1 MDEKQTESLIVDLV
15 DVGTGKI
22 AHLNMGLCP
31 DVVEGHDTRDD
42 DCPACK
48 ILMRAAV
55 AMATAPKT

>member
-1 MDEKQTESLIVDLV
+1 MNEKQAEPLIRDLI

-31 DVVEGHDTRDD
+31 DVVEGHDTRDH

-48 ILMRAAV
+48 ILVRAEA
-55 AMATAPKT
+55 ARGATPKT

>member
-31 DVVEGHDTRDD
+31 DVVEGHDTRDHE
-42 DCPACK
+42 CPACK
-48 ILMRAAV
+48 ILVRAEA
-55 AMATAPKT
+55 AREATPKT